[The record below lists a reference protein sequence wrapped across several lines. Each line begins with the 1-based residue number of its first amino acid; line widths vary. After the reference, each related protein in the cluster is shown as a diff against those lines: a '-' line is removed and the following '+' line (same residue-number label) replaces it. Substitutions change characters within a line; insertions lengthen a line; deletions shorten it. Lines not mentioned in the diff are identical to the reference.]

1 MAGET
6 VDAYFT
12 RNGVKFRRQSPDSRG
27 YVNLE
32 FDCPACGRSK
42 KAQINNTTWLWQCH
56 SGKCDAKGNEYSLK
70 RHRGDVYQIKGKG
83 GQSIE
88 DIKKE
93 QFEQA
98 LKARA
103 TKANDVERWHFDLMN
118 GTSSGA
124 KAAREYLKGR
134 GITAD
139 TIKQAQL
146 GWCSA
151 FPSGK
156 GGAAPRRFGVQT
168 NEEPGWLTIPA
179 MTKMKPDGQPDTGSA
194 AMVKCRNLDPTS
206 GKGGRYRRI
215 SGGRSVLYAPC
226 GIKPDEPLVLVGG
239 ELDALSLVQ
248 AGWTNVASTTLGEEN
263 WDDVWTQ
270 QLEACQDIV
279 LIYDNDE
286 AGRDGARKVAHLLG
300 LHRCRLGKWPDP
312 YGDANECLQKMGT
325 DPLTGF
331 DVFFIAKLVAESVEV
346 AIDGIVSC
354 SSLRERYLATF
365 SAEGGRSGWSTGW
378 EDLDN
383 LIGGWRP
390 GEVTMVTGGTG
401 CGKTTFTSQ
410 AALNMAEQGH
420 GVLYCPFEM
429 GLIDQLDKWTR
440 QHGTEDPE
448 VQLERGTIGATLDQ
462 IDALPIWMFH
472 RTGLIKVEAM
482 RNTLLY
488 AARRLHVR
496 FVVIDHIHWMISSG
510 KDERQQIDALTRCFT
525 EAAALGGY
533 HCIVVAHP
541 AKVGG
546 QKDGKHRDNQVTQ
559 MSDLKG
565 SSTLSQDA
573 HNCLS
578 MWRPRK
584 AERDDTIDKK
594 SGFGKAVCYAMKV
607 RKEYGS
613 EGSVAFK
620 YWVEASKY
628 LDWRMQ
634 LRLKHPEQ
642 ETWHDNF

>member
-1 MAGET
+1 MASET
-6 VDAYFT
+6 AEAYFR
-12 RNGVKFRRQSPDSRG
+12 RNGIKYRRQSTDSRG
-27 YVNLE
+27 FVNLE
-32 FDCPACGRSK
+32 FACPVCGRAK

-56 SGKCDAKGNEYSLK
+56 SGKCDARGNEYSLK
-70 RHRGDVYQIKGKG
+70 RHNDDVYQIKDRA
-83 GQSIE
+83 GQDIE
-88 DIKKE
+88 ELKRE
-93 QFEQA
+93 QFEKA
-98 LKARA
+98 LKSRA
-103 TKANDVERWHFDLMN
+103 SKANDVERWHYDLVH
-118 GTSSGA
+118 GTAPAAS
-124 KAAREYLKGR
+124 AARDYLTGR
-134 GITAD
+134 GITSE
-139 TIKQAQL
+139 TIKQAHL
-146 GWCSA
+146 GWSER

-156 GGAAPRRFGVQT
+156 GGVAPKRFGVDT
-168 NEEPGWLTIPA
+168 GDSPGWLVIPCL
-179 MTKMKPDGQPDTGSA
+179 TEPTNTGTA
-194 AMVKCRNLDPTS
+194 AMVKCRNLDQHA
-206 GKGGRYRRI
+206 GKGERYRRI
-215 SGGRSVLYAPC
+215 SGGKSVLYAPC
-226 GIKPDEPLVLVGG
+226 GIDPGQTLVLVGG

-248 AGWTNVASTTLGEEN
+248 VGWTNVASTTLGEEN

-270 QLEACQDIV
+270 QLEQCADIV
-279 LIYDNDE
+279 IIYDNDD
-286 AGRDGARKVAHLLG
+286 AGRDGARKVAHILG
-300 LHRCRLGKWPDP
+300 LHRCRIGKWPD
-312 YGDANECLQKMGT
+312 GHSDANECLVKMGT
-325 DPLTGF
+325 DPLEGF
-331 DVFFIAKLVAESVEV
+331 DVFLVGKIV
-346 AIDGIVSC
+346 ADSEAVVIDGIVSC
-354 SSLRERYLATF
+354 ASLREQYMATF

-410 AALNMAEQGH
+410 AALHMAGQGH

-440 QHGTEDPE
+440 QHGEEDPE
-448 VQLERGTIGATLDQ
+448 VQLESGKIGGTLDQ
-462 IDALPIWMFH
+462 IFAMPIWMFH

-510 KDERQQIDALTRCFT
+510 RDERQQIDALTRCFT
-525 EAAALGGY
+525 EAAALGGF

-578 MWRPRK
+578 MWKPRK
-584 AERDDTIDKK
+584 ADRDDVIDKK
-594 SGFGKAVCYAMKV
+594 TGFGKAVCYAMKV
-607 RKEYGS
+607 RKEYGA

-620 YWVEASKY
+620 YWVEASRY

-634 LRLKHPEQ
+634 LRLKHPDKP
-642 ETWHDNF
+642 TWHDAFDN